1 MTTCRACLSDLDHC
15 HGTLVVHATTTV
27 ECTDPDCFDTSRV
40 RHVLVIDCSEL
51 ARGCGCTEMYARVGT
66 LRVS

>member
-1 MTTCRACLSDLDHC
+1 MTTCRACRSDLAPW
-15 HGTLVVHATTTV
+15 HGTLVVHATSTV

-51 ARGCGCTEMYARVGT
+51 ARGCGCTEVYARVGT